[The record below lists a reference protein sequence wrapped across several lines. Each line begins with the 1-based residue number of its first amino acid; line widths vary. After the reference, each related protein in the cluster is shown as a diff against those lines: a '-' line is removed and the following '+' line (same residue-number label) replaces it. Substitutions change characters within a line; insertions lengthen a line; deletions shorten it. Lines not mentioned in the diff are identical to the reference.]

1 MIQVTFFEK
10 NTLHAEYFSKMFV
23 PLQCNHSPK
32 HFSAMED
39 LFKKL
44 LYAGVGLVAVG
55 AEKVQ
60 KTVDQLI
67 SEDKLTVEE
76 GKKIVDEFVSNTESK
91 KEEFESQL
99 RLITEKVVKG
109 FSFATT
115 KDLEALAA
123 RVEALE
129 NKSKPKKEVTA

>member
-1 MIQVTFFEK
+1 
-10 NTLHAEYFSKMFV
+10 
-23 PLQCNHSPK
+23 
-32 HFSAMED
+32 MED

-44 LYAGVGLVAVG
+44 LYTGVGLVAVG

-129 NKSKPKKEVTA
+129 NKSKTKKEVTA